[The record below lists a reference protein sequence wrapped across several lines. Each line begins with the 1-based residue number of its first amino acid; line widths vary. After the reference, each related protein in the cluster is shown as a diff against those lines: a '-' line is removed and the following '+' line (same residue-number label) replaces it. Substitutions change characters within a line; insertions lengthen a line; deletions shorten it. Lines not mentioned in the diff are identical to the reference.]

1 MARHVADLYGRVR
14 HLVPELAKF
23 GIVGGIGTVVDLGGA
38 AVLHSK
44 YHMGPLTAKGISIS
58 AAAVITY
65 LGSRFWTFRHRE
77 NQPLLREGMLFLAFN
92 VVGLLLAEAVIAC
105 TTYVLGYKD
114 PIAYNV
120 ASLVG
125 TGLGT
130 IFRFFAYRKWVFLAP
145 ATQEPAAVPEPAARA
160 PWEPM
165 DWTPPPAPAHA
176 VWPVRPPRSVRL
188 QNSVIPNGAVAT
200 PMATAPAPAWPPAP
214 AWQPVP
220 ASQTAPA
227 FQPAPTFH
235 AAAWFQAA
243 PAFQPAPGFHQA
255 APSFQAAPA
264 WEPAASTRP
273 AARPDPAGPRSP
285 GRHRKR

>member
-1 MARHVADLYGRVR
+1 MARPVADLYDRVR
-14 HLVPELAKF
+14 HLAPELAKF

-44 YHMGPLTAKGISIS
+44 YHMGPLTAKGVSISI
-58 AAAVITY
+58 AAVITY

-77 NQPLLREGMLFLAFN
+77 NQPLLREGMLFLALN
-92 VVGLLLAEAVIAC
+92 MIGLLLAEAVIAC

-145 ATQEPAAVPEPAARA
+145 ATQEPTAVPEPAGQA
-160 PWEPM
+160 PWEPT
-165 DWTPPPAPAHA
+165 DWAPTPAPAHA
-176 VWPVRPPRSVRL
+176 VWPVRPPRSVRP

-200 PMATAPAPAWPPAP
+200 PLATATTPAWPPAP
-214 AWQPVP
+214 AWQP
-220 ASQTAPA
+220 APA
-227 FQPAPTFH
+227 RQAAPSFQPAPTFH
-235 AAAWFQAA
+235 AAPSVHSAAPSSQAA
-243 PAFQPAPGFHQA
+243 PTWQPA
-255 APSFQAAPA
+255 AP
-264 WEPAASTRP
+264 TRP
-273 AARPDPAGPRSP
+273 AARPDSAGPRSP
-285 GRHRKR
+285 GRHRKS